1 MKKVL
6 ILGANGMLGSS
17 MHQVLSKKDL
27 ELFSTTRSGEV
38 LKESKNFKFDA
49 VQDDIDVILSEIGGV
64 DFVVNCIGLISH
76 KMTGKSTS
84 DEANAFILNS
94 IFPFKLALAGLA
106 SKSKVIQ
113 ISTDCVFSGNLG
125 PYSENSKHDA
135 HDIYGLSKSLG
146 EVLAPN
152 VMNLRCSI
160 IGNEQ
165 GTSFSLMDWF
175 LNQDSKSSVKGYI
188 NHKWNGLTT
197 LSFSNIVSGI
207 ILQDKFYGGLHHLIP
222 SNVVTKFELLALI
235 NKYGR
240 SKPIRLVEF
249 DSEKSIDRELTTNA
263 PDRNVSLWNS
273 GGYSRIPSIED
284 MLVEYFRHKGGENFE

>member
-17 MHQVLSKKDL
+17 MHQVLSKKEI
-27 ELFSTTRSGEV
+27 ELFSTTRSGET

-49 VQDDIDVILSEIGGV
+49 TQDDLNVILSEIGGV

-76 KMTGKSTS
+76 KMTEESRDDDVK
-84 DEANAFILNS
+84 AFILNS
-94 IFPFKLALAGLA
+94 IFPFKLAIAGLA

-125 PYSENSKHDA
+125 PYSEDSKHDA

-175 LNQDSKSSVKGYI
+175 LNQDSKSSVKGFV

-197 LSFSNIVSGI
+197 LSFSKIVSGI

-222 SNVVTKFELLALI
+222 SDVVTKFELLALI
-235 NKYGR
+235 NKYRR
-240 SKPIRLVEF
+240 SNAIKLIEF
-249 DSEKSIDRELTTNA
+249 DTGKSIDRELTTIS
-263 PDRNVSLWNS
+263 PDRNMSLWNS
-273 GGYSRIPSIED
+273 GGYSRIPTIED
-284 MLVEYFRHKGGENFE
+284 MIEEYFRHRDGESFE

>member
-38 LKESKNFKFDA
+38 LKDSKNFKFDA
-49 VQDDIDVILSEIGGV
+49 IHDDIDVILNEIGGV

-76 KMTGKSTS
+76 KMTGESTS
-84 DEANAFILNS
+84 DKVKAFILNS
-94 IFPFKLALAGLA
+94 IFPFKLAIAGLA

-113 ISTDCVFSGNLG
+113 ISTDCVFSGNLA
-125 PYSENSKHDA
+125 PYSEDSKHDA
-135 HDIYGLSKSLG
+135 RDIYGLSKSLG

-175 LNQDSKSSVKGYI
+175 LNQDSESSVKGYV

-197 LSFSNIVSGI
+197 LSFSNIISGI
-207 ILQDKFYGGLHHLIP
+207 ILQDKFSRGLHHLIP
-222 SNVVTKFELLALI
+222 SNVVTKYELLALI

-240 SKPIRLVEF
+240 SKPIKLIEF
-249 DSEKSIDRELTTNA
+249 YSEKSIDRELTTNA
-263 PDRNVSLWNS
+263 PDRNASLWNS

-284 MLVEYFRHKGGENFE
+284 MLEEYFKHKGGENFE

>member
-17 MHQVLSKKDL
+17 MHQVLSKKNL

-38 LKESKNFKFDA
+38 LKHSKNFKFDA
-49 VQDDIDVILSEIGGV
+49 VHDDIDLILKEIGGV

-76 KMTGKSTS
+76 KMTGESTS
-84 DEANAFILNS
+84 DEVNAFILNS
-94 IFPFKLALAGLA
+94 IFPFKLAIAGLA

-113 ISTDCVFSGNLG
+113 ISTDCVFSGNLA
-125 PYSENSKHDA
+125 PYSEDSKHDA
-135 HDIYGLSKSLG
+135 RDIYGLSKSLG

-175 LNQDSKSSVKGYI
+175 LNQDSESSVKGYV

-197 LSFSNIVSGI
+197 LSFSNIISGI
-207 ILQDKFYGGLHHLIP
+207 ILQDKFYRGLHHLIP
-222 SNVVTKFELLALI
+222 SNVVTKYELLALI

-240 SKPIRLVEF
+240 SKPIKLIEF

-263 PDRNVSLWNS
+263 PDRNASLWKS

-284 MLVEYFRHKGGENFE
+284 MLEEYFKHKGGENFE

>member
-17 MHQVLSKKDL
+17 MYQVLSKKDL
-27 ELFSTTRSGEV
+27 ELFTTTRSGEV

-49 VQDDIDVILSEIGGV
+49 TQDDINVILSEINGV

-76 KMTGKSTS
+76 KMTGEPTS
-84 DEANAFILNS
+84 DEVNAFTLNS
-94 IFPFKLALAGLA
+94 IFPFKLAIAGLV

-125 PYSENSKHDA
+125 PYSEDSKHDA
-135 HDIYGLSKSLG
+135 YDIYGLSKSLG

-175 LNQDSKSSVKGYI
+175 LNQDSQSPVKGYI

-197 LSFSNIVSGI
+197 LSFSKIVSGI

-240 SKPIRLVEF
+240 PNPIKLIEF
-249 DSEKSIDRELTTNA
+249 DSEKSIDRELATNA

-284 MLVEYFRHKGGENFE
+284 MLEEYFRPKGGENFE

>member
-17 MHQVLSKKDL
+17 MLKVLSKKNL

-38 LKESKNFKFDA
+38 FKESKNFKFDA
-49 VQDDIDVILSEIGGV
+49 TLDDINVILSKISGV
-64 DFVVNCIGLISH
+64 DFVINCIGLISH
-76 KMTGKSTS
+76 KMNEHSTS
-84 DEANAFILNS
+84 DEVRAFTLNS
-94 IFPFKLALAGLA
+94 IFPFKLAIAGLA
-106 SKSKVIQ
+106 SNSKVIQ
-113 ISTDCVFSGNLG
+113 ISTDCVFSGKLG
-125 PYSENSKHDA
+125 PYSEDSKHDA
-135 HDIYGLSKSLG
+135 NDIYGLSKSLG

-175 LNQDSKSSVKGYI
+175 LNQDSMIPVKGFVD
-188 NHKWNGLTT
+188 HKWNGLTT
-197 LSFSNIVSGI
+197 LSFSKIVSGI
-207 ILQDKFYGGLHHLIP
+207 ILQDKFSCGLHHLIP

-240 SKPIRLVEF
+240 SNAIKLIKF
-249 DSEKSIDRELTTNA
+249 DSEKSIDRELTTVA
-263 PDRNVSLWNS
+263 PDRNSSLWNS

-284 MLVEYFRHKGGENFE
+284 MIEEYFSHRSGENFE

>member
-17 MHQVLSKKDL
+17 MYQVLSKKDL

-38 LKESKNFKFDA
+38 LKDSKNFKFDA
-49 VQDDIDVILSEIGGV
+49 VHDDIDVILNEIGGV
-64 DFVVNCIGLISH
+64 DFIVNCVGLISH
-76 KMTGKSTS
+76 KMTGESTS
-84 DEANAFILNS
+84 DEVNAFILNS
-94 IFPFKLALAGLA
+94 IFPFKLAIAGLA

-113 ISTDCVFSGNLG
+113 ISTDCVFSGNLA
-125 PYSENSKHDA
+125 PYSEDSKHDA
-135 HDIYGLSKSLG
+135 SDIYGLSKSLG

-175 LNQDSKSSVKGYI
+175 LNQDSQSSVKGYI

-197 LSFSNIVSGI
+197 LSFSNII
-207 ILQDKFYGGLHHLIP
+207 F
-222 SNVVTKFELLALI
+222 
-235 NKYGR
+235 
-240 SKPIRLVEF
+240 
-249 DSEKSIDRELTTNA
+249 
-263 PDRNVSLWNS
+263 
-273 GGYSRIPSIED
+273 
-284 MLVEYFRHKGGENFE
+284 